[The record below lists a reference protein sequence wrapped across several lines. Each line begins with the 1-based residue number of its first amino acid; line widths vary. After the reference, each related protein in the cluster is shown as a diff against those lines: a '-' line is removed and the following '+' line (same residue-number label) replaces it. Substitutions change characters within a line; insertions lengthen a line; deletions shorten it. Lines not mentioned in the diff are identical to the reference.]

1 MSQKKDDRQRI
12 ELIRKINCRDLIASD
27 LATFRAKMK
36 EYNDMGLVK
45 VKS

>member
-12 ELIRKINCRDLIASD
+12 ELIRKINCSDVFTSD
-27 LATFRAKMK
+27 LATLQAEMK

>member
-12 ELIRKINCRDLIASD
+12 IRKINCSDVIARD
-27 LATFRAKMK
+27 LATLQAEME
-36 EYNDMGLVK
+36 EYYDMGLVK